1 MMCKGVSGWKNS
13 ASRWRQRRTQ
23 GKLGFGL
30 STAAKSTSAFVA
42 PPHQPGVT
50 AMKQELLIGIESER
64 DNSATTVW
72 MAIIVAATV
81 LASAAIV
88 LLSRNDELRTAI
100 GANLTD
106 YAVSIA
112 TYEMSSDY
120 LPDHFYE
127 QQKHAEVAQLPPQ
140 F

>member
-1 MMCKGVSGWKNS
+1 
-13 ASRWRQRRTQ
+13 
-23 GKLGFGL
+23 
-30 STAAKSTSAFVA
+30 
-42 PPHQPGVT
+42 
-50 AMKQELLIGIESER
+50 MKQELRIGIESES
-64 DNSATTVW
+64 DKSATTVW

-106 YAVSIA
+106 YAASIA
-112 TYEMSSDY
+112 TYEMASDY
-120 LPDHFYE
+120 LPDQFYE